1 MKFAIKMTAAVIVTA
16 AIVNLFVF
24 CSAVYNLA
32 PGQSISAGPITAK
45 RAGYRIY
52 YVSIG
57 KMTATLNLLPAEEL
71 SEKIKD
77 IYSSESFFSSGTAKA
92 LRDAFLS

>member
-1 MKFAIKMTAAVIVTA
+1 MKFAIKMTAAVIATA
-16 AIVNLFVF
+16 AVVNLFIF
-24 CSAVYNLA
+24 CSAVFTLA
-32 PGQSISAGPITAK
+32 PGQSISTGPITAR

-57 KMTATLNLLPAEEL
+57 NMTATLNLLPAEEL

-77 IYSSESFFSSGTAKA
+77 IYSSESFFSSETAKA
-92 LRDAFLS
+92 LRDAFVS